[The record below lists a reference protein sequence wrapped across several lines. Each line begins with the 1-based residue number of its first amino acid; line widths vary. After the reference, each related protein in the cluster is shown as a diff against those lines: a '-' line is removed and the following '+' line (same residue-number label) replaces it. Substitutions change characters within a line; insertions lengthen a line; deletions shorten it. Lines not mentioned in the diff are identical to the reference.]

1 MLRIKLI
8 FERLRTII
16 ANNKTLLM
24 NFSYLSIIK
33 VVTMFLPLFTYPYL
47 LNTIG
52 QEKYGLLIYAQA
64 IIGYFVIFINFGFS
78 ITTTREVSI
87 HRDNIVALSKIVSS
101 TYLIKIILFIC
112 SFLIL
117 CVLRLFVHDIAIY
130 FDLFVYTLLW
140 LALFEVLF
148 PIYYFQGTEKMKY
161 ITLVTLTSRLLFF
174 LFIFIFITKEDDY
187 ILFPILNFVGSII
200 GLAFSFYILHKDG
213 IRFVKPTKE
222 EIFYH
227 VKSSYIMGLAV
238 GSNSLKTN
246 LNIILI
252 KSVLSLKEVAVFDLI
267 SKIVFIGNT
276 VIDLI
281 SQTVFPKIAKDKNKL
296 FFKKVIK
303 LVLVFAFGVILCN
316 ILLGKFAI
324 GLLSA
329 DKMLDSYPLLIL
341 MSLIIP
347 IYSLGTMLGRNCLNV
362 YGQDKHV
369 LYSMT
374 ISSLLYVL
382 IFLFCKN
389 ILDLQFDIYLFTVI
403 YLVSFL
409 IDTVYRFVVCKR
421 LNLI

>member
-1 MLRIKLI
+1 
-8 FERLRTII
+8 
-16 ANNKTLLM
+16 
-24 NFSYLSIIK
+24 
-33 VVTMFLPLFTYPYL
+33 MFLPLFTYPYL

-78 ITTTREVSI
+78 ITTTREISI
-87 HRDNIVALSKIVSS
+87 NRHDISALSKIVSS
-101 TYLIKIILFIC
+101 TYLIKIILFLF
-112 SFLIL
+112 SFVTL
-117 CVLRLFVHDIAIY
+117 CVLRVFVQDIAHH
-130 FDLFVYTLLW
+130 FDLFLYTLLW

-174 LFIFIFITKEDDY
+174 VFIFIFITNEDDY

-200 GLAFSFYILHKDG
+200 GLVFSFYILYKDG
-213 IRFVKPTKE
+213 IRFVKPSKQE
-222 EIFYH
+222 VFYH
-227 VKSSYIMGLAV
+227 IKSSYIMGLAV

-252 KSVLSLKEVAVFDLI
+252 KSVLSLREVAVFDLI

-303 LVLVFAFGVILCN
+303 LVLIFSFGMIVCN
-316 ILLGKFAI
+316 VLFGKFAI

-329 DKMLDSYPLLIL
+329 GKMLDSYHLLIL

-362 YGQDKHV
+362 HGQDKHV
-369 LYSMT
+369 LYSMA
-374 ISSLLYVL
+374 ISSLVYVV
-382 IFLFCKN
+382 IFLFFKN
-389 ILDLQFDIYLFTVI
+389 ILNWDFDIYLFTVI
-403 YLVSFL
+403 YLGSFL
-409 IDTVYRFVVCKR
+409 IDTIYRFVVCKR
-421 LNLI
+421 LSLI